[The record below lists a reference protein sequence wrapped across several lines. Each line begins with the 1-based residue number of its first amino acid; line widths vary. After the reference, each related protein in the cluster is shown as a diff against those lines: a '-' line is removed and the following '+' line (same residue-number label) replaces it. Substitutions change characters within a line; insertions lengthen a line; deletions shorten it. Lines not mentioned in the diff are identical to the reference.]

1 MWISW
6 CMSIVQLCI
15 KSNKV
20 AAACRCASSS
30 WAFLDVIWYVI
41 IGRFCGMQQPKV
53 GNTAEVCLGVLA
65 IKWSQTYEITPNNQQ
80 FISQT
85 MSALLLVLFFEFVK
99 ASLWQLQTD
108 GEITHFTCQNNW
120 FAEWK
125 KKPNCV
131 VLFRRRNWICVQ
143 GKIKTHTKKNPSRKC
158 FLCDGR
164 VLEVLCWLTWLCRS
178 SSWALE
184 TLGCACLG
192 SAEPSGEPRWPLPPF
207 QLSNTQL
214 AAPKHVLDTD
224 NSLSCCVY
232 SPCSYEVHFI
242 YECVVSTLCCL
253 APLPVKMQ
261 ITLKSLGSLFIFL

>member
-65 IKWSQTYEITPNNQQ
+65 IKWSQMYEITPNNQQ

-108 GEITHFTCQNNW
+108 GEITYFTCQNNW
-120 FAEWK
+120 FAEWGK

-131 VLFRRRNWICVQ
+131 VLLRRRNWICVQ
-143 GKIKTHTKKNPSRKC
+143 GKIKTHTKKK
-158 FLCDGR
+158 
-164 VLEVLCWLTWLCRS
+164 
-178 SSWALE
+178 
-184 TLGCACLG
+184 
-192 SAEPSGEPRWPLPPF
+192 
-207 QLSNTQL
+207 
-214 AAPKHVLDTD
+214 PK
-224 NSLSCCVY
+224 
-232 SPCSYEVHFI
+232 
-242 YECVVSTLCCL
+242 
-253 APLPVKMQ
+253 
-261 ITLKSLGSLFIFL
+261 

>member
-6 CMSIVQLCI
+6 CMSTVQLCI

-65 IKWSQTYEITPNNQQ
+65 IKWSQMYEITPNNQQ

-108 GEITHFTCQNNW
+108 GEITHFTCRNNW
-120 FAEWK
+120 FAEWEKKTKLCSASQK
-125 KKPNCV
+125 KKLDLCAGENKNTHKKTQVGSAFCV
-131 VLFRRRNWICVQ
+131 MAVFWKFSV
-143 GKIKTHTKKNPSRKC
+143 
-158 FLCDGR
+158 D
-164 VLEVLCWLTWLCRS
+164 W
-178 SSWALE
+178 
-184 TLGCACLG
+184 LG
-192 SAEPSGEPRWPLPPF
+192 SAEAAAEHWRPWGVHAWVLLSLQESLAGPCPPF
-207 QLSNTQL
+207 SSPTPSWLLLSMFWTQITLSL
-214 AAPKHVLDTD
+214 AVFTAPVVMK
-224 NSLSCCVY
+224 
-232 SPCSYEVHFI
+232 FI
-242 YECVVSTLCCL
+242 YECVVSTFCSL

-261 ITLKSLGSLFIFL
+261 IALKSLGLLFIFL